1 MGQEIRDRF
10 SGAVEAFSR
19 RNNSG
24 SGYHG
29 DQSRHRGS
37 EDVPS
42 SKDVVSC
49 CNNKMC
55 TLCMNLNS
63 YYFVPSI
70 SVLGSGFK
78 L

>member
-1 MGQEIRDRF
+1 MVWSIVLSFSFVKTSPVCFLSDSNIYL
-10 SGAVEAFSR
+10 SGAVEAFSS

-29 DQSRHRGS
+29 DQSRQRGL

-49 CNNKMC
+49 CMQ
-55 TLCMNLNS
+55 
-63 YYFVPSI
+63 
-70 SVLGSGFK
+70 
-78 L
+78 